1 MSHPNPPLTAD
12 PRAPQQSTSQWA
24 NKFRGANIE
33 DLDPPPALSVH
44 PQTPIHQA
52 LLTAFERDYTHLTVL
67 HPETKSLLGYI
78 SVPSIKTQ
86 LASKAVSEVD
96 PVEKAM
102 VSFKRKGRTYKL
114 ITMETPL
121 EELQAFFEGAG
132 TGRKEEFA
140 VVTDPA
146 RRFVLGV
153 ATRGDL
159 EEFVKRR
166 PADGETVDDLKEAR
180 IRVRHLGQLQGQAKP
195 GGFRRHILEPLRVL
209 NDKGRPDPPIHSFNR
224 VAKILASQGSVA
236 ANAIVTIVSAAPRRS
251 GWHGYHE
258 LDGRVDDMVDLLT
271 NRSSPQTPEQS

>member
-1 MSHPNPPLTAD
+1 MSHPD
-12 PRAPQQSTSQWA
+12 PSSAVEPSATQQNTSQWA
-24 NKFRGANIE
+24 SKFRGANVE

-44 PQTPIHQA
+44 PTTPIHQA

-78 SVPSIKTQ
+78 SVPSIKSQ
-86 LASKAVSEVD
+86 LFSHTISDTD

-121 EELQAFFEGAG
+121 EELQAFFEGKG

-159 EEFVKRR
+159 EEFVKRW
-166 PADGETVDDLKEAR
+166 PA
-180 IRVRHLGQLQGQAKP
+180 
-195 GGFRRHILEPLRVL
+195 
-209 NDKGRPDPPIHSFNR
+209 
-224 VAKILASQGSVA
+224 
-236 ANAIVTIVSAAPRRS
+236 
-251 GWHGYHE
+251 
-258 LDGRVDDMVDLLT
+258 
-271 NRSSPQTPEQS
+271 